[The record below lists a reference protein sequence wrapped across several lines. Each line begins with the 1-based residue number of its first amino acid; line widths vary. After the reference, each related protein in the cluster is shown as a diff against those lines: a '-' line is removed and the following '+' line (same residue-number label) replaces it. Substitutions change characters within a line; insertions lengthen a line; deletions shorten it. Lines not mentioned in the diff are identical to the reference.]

1 MFADKVYLLLLFLI
15 PILIFFFFVAFKKR
29 KAALNTL
36 ISSMNMPIL
45 AVVNLK
51 AYKVKY
57 ILLLVGLFFV
67 ILALA
72 RPQYGEQK
80 RTVIKESS
88 EIVIALDVSKSML
101 AQDSKPNRLE
111 QAKLMAL
118 RVVEESPGEKM
129 GVIIFSG
136 TAMWQCPMTYDL
148 QALKMF
154 LKSVEAGSLPLG
166 GTQISDAIILASK
179 VVSGKTASGRAL
191 LLISDGED
199 HDSKIK
205 KALHIA
211 RKAELKI
218 ISVGIG
224 AHEGSPIPLKD
235 KTGDIRDYVKD
246 RNGRVV
252 ISKANSILLKSVAD
266 ETGGKYFDASDKDI
280 SPVLIKA
287 VRDLDKTNDE
297 VSENDAKTDRFQ
309 IFLLFGLIALFAALL
324 FPASRKK

>member
-1 MFADKVYLLLLFLI
+1 MFVDKVYLLLLFLI
-15 PILIFFFFVAFKKR
+15 PILIFFFFVVFKKR
-29 KAALNTL
+29 KVALNTL
-36 ISSMNMPIL
+36 VSSMNMPVL

-80 RTVIKESS
+80 RTVIKKSS
-88 EIVIALDVSKSML
+88 EIIIALDVSKSML

-111 QAKLMAL
+111 QAKLMIL
-118 RVVEESPGEKM
+118 RVIEENPGEKM

-136 TAMWQCPMTYDL
+136 TAIWQCPMTYDL

-154 LKSVEAGSLPLG
+154 LQTVVSGSLPLG
-166 GTQISDAIILASK
+166 GTQISDAIMLASRA
-179 VVSGKTASGRAL
+179 VSGKTASRKAM

-205 KALHIA
+205 EALNIA

-218 ISVGIG
+218 ISVCIG
-224 AHEGSPIPLKD
+224 THEGSPISLKD
-235 KTGDIRDYVKD
+235 ETGVIRDYVKD
-246 RNGRVV
+246 RNGQIV
-252 ISKANSILLKSVAD
+252 ISKANSILLKRVAD
-266 ETGGKYFDASDKDI
+266 ETGGKYFDASHKDI

-287 VRDLDKTNDE
+287 VRDLDKTNNE
-297 VSENDAKTDRFQ
+297 ISENDTKTDRFQ
-309 IFLLFGLIALFAALL
+309 IFLLFGLIALVVALL
-324 FPASRKK
+324 FPMSRKK

>member
-1 MFADKVYLLLLFLI
+1 MFADKVYLLLLFLM

-29 KAALNTL
+29 KAALNTFV
-36 ISSMNMPIL
+36 SSMNMPIL

-88 EIVIALDVSKSML
+88 EIVVALDVSKSML

-111 QAKLMAL
+111 QAKLMVL

-148 QALKMF
+148 QALKIF
-154 LKSVEAGSLPLG
+154 LQSVEAGSLPFG

-179 VVSGKTASGRAL
+179 AVSGKTASERAM

-199 HDSKIK
+199 HDSRIK
-205 KALHIA
+205 EALNIA

-224 AHEGSPIPLKD
+224 THEGSPIPLRD
-235 KTGDIRDYVKD
+235 ETGTIRDYVKD
-246 RNGRVV
+246 RNGQIVV
-252 ISKANSILLKSVAD
+252 SKANSILLKSIAD

-280 SPVLIKA
+280 SPILIKA

-297 VSENDAKTDRFQ
+297 VSENDTKTDRFQ
-309 IFLLFGLIALFAALL
+309 IFLLFGLIALFVALL
-324 FPASRKK
+324 FPVSRKK

>member
-36 ISSMNMPIL
+36 ISSINMPML

-88 EIVIALDVSKSML
+88 EVVIALDVSKSML

-111 QAKLMAL
+111 QAKLMLL

-129 GVIIFSG
+129 GIIIFSG

-148 QALKMF
+148 QALKM
-154 LKSVEAGSLPLG
+154 LLQSVEAGSLPLG
-166 GTQISDAIILASK
+166 GTQISDAIMLASK
-179 VVSGKTASGRAL
+179 AVSDRAASGKTM

-205 KALHIA
+205 GALNIA

-224 AHEGSPIPLKD
+224 THEGSPIPLRD
-235 KTGDIRDYVKD
+235 ETGAIRDYVKD
-246 RNGRVV
+246 RNGQIV

-287 VRDLDKTNDE
+287 VRDLDKTNNE
-297 VSENDAKTDRFQ
+297 VSESDTKTDRFQ

-324 FPASRKK
+324 FPVSRKK

>member
-1 MFADKVYLLLLFLI
+1 MFADKVYLLLLFLM

-36 ISSMNMPIL
+36 VSSMNMPIL

-88 EIVIALDVSKSML
+88 EIVVALDVSKSML

-111 QAKLMAL
+111 QAKLMVL

-148 QALKMF
+148 QALKTF
-154 LKSVEAGSLPLG
+154 LQSVEAGSLPFG

-179 VVSGKTASGRAL
+179 AVSGKTASERAM

-199 HDSKIK
+199 HDSRIK
-205 KALHIA
+205 EALNIA

-224 AHEGSPIPLKD
+224 THEGSPIPLRD
-235 KTGDIRDYVKD
+235 ETGVIRDYVKD
-246 RNGRVV
+246 RDGQIVV
-252 ISKANSILLKSVAD
+252 SKANSILLKSIAD
-266 ETGGKYFDASDKDI
+266 ETGGKYLDASDKDI
-280 SPVLIKA
+280 SPILIKA

-297 VSENDAKTDRFQ
+297 VSENDTKTDRFQ
-309 IFLLFGLIALFAALL
+309 IFLLFGLIALFVALL
-324 FPASRKK
+324 FPVSRKK